1 MTVTHDQL
9 VSLIRD
15 GVVPVQSAGDDTP
28 RQGWLSRMLGKVTPP
43 PPDPKE
49 ELRKAVI
56 AAAEA
61 SKLDA
66 RTVCAILRNVADLF
80 EMHCRAYL
88 RSDQRFE

>member
-43 PPDPKE
+43 PPDPKD

-56 AAAEA
+56 TAAEE
-61 SKLDA
+61 SGLDH
-66 RTVCAILRNVADLF
+66 RTLCAIIRDVALQF
-80 EMHCRAYL
+80 ERECRAYL
-88 RSDQRFE
+88 RHDQTF